1 MLNISSYYIITD
13 NNQHVSGSYNGKD
26 TDTKSDNEPHINLV
40 EVCQA
45 QRTFAC
51 IHVYWTKKWT
61 HNLINHFI
69 FQT

>member
-51 IHVYWTKKWT
+51 IHVY
-61 HNLINHFI
+61 
-69 FQT
+69 